1 LVVEASVL
9 RELLV
14 LEHDVLRAVALGL
27 PLPEAMDLLCRRVE
41 AVTPDVVC
49 TVLRVDD
56 SGRLRSLAAPSMPA
70 EYVAMV
76 DGTEIGP
83 KAGSCGT
90 AAFLGKEIDVRDIAT
105 DPLWEGYRDLALPF
119 GFTACWSSPITTP
132 DGKVVGTFAFYYRK
146 ATESREIERRIVDA
160 CVPLCAVAIEHERA
174 HEAIRRLA
182 YHDPLTELFNRSAF
196 FERGTRTMA
205 EAGPDESLAVLCLDL
220 DGFKSVNDSM
230 GHWAGDRL
238 LSAIGQRLSVFGN
251 DDAIVA
257 RLGGDEFAVMK
268 VGASA
273 DEIEAMANRLLA
285 AFGPPFTI
293 AEVPI
298 GVRAS
303 IGVAFRCPEHDT
315 LDAIL
320 QDADLAL
327 YRAKA
332 DGGGA
337 YRVFHPHM
345 AEEVKRRRRT
355 EVDLRRAVAA
365 GEFITVF
372 QPIVDLDTGAVEG
385 CEALLRWRHPTSG
398 MRLPEDFIRVSEETG
413 LLVPLGVW
421 VLNEACRQ
429 AVTWPA
435 GTYLAVNVS
444 PIQLRDPS
452 FGIQVAAALA
462 RTGLAPSRLQLE
474 MTEASLLSGDPV
486 IEATLSTLRD
496 LGVVMALDDFGT
508 GNSSLRVMR
517 EFRPDKIKIDG
528 LVVRQFG
535 WDRNCTAIV
544 RAVIALARSLDLA
557 LIAEGIETEEQL
569 RLMKEEGCSKGQ
581 GHHLHRAKTAEAI
594 VRFLSDQLIE
604 ASALPRST
612 TG

>member
-1 LVVEASVL
+1 MVEASVL

-14 LEHDVLRAVALGL
+14 LEHDVLRAVALGRSL
-27 PLPEAMDLLCRRVE
+27 AEAMDLLCRRVE
-41 AVTPDVVC
+41 AVTTSVVC

-56 SGRLRSLAAPSMPA
+56 NGRLYSLAAPSMPA
-70 EYVAMV
+70 EYAAMV

-83 KAGSCGT
+83 QAGSCGT
-90 AAFLGKEIDVRDIAT
+90 AAFFRREIDVRDIAT

-132 DGKVVGTFAFYYRK
+132 DGKVVGTFAFYYRQ
-146 ATESREIERRIVDA
+146 APASREIERRIVDA

-182 YHDPLTELFNRSAF
+182 YYDPLTDLFNRSAF
-196 FERGTRTMA
+196 FERGARAMA
-205 EAGPDESLAVLCLDL
+205 ETGPDDSLAVLCLDL

-230 GHWAGDRL
+230 GHWAGDQL
-238 LSAIGQRLSVFGN
+238 LSAIGHRLSAFGE
-251 DDAIVA
+251 DGAIVA
-257 RLGGDEFAVMK
+257 RLGGDEFAVMT
-268 VGASA
+268 VGASP
-273 DEIEAMANRLLA
+273 DDVEAMAKRLLA
-285 AFGPPFTI
+285 AFGAPFTI

-332 DGGGA
+332 EGGDA
-337 YRVFHPHM
+337 YRVFHPRM
-345 AEEVKRRRRT
+345 AEDVKRRRRT

-365 GEFITVF
+365 GEFMTVF
-372 QPIVDLDTGAVEG
+372 QPIVDLDTGEVEG
-385 CEALLRWRHPTSG
+385 CEALLRWRHPTNG

-429 AVTWPA
+429 AITWPA

-462 RTGLAPSRLQLE
+462 RSGLSPTRLQLE

-508 GNSSLRVMR
+508 GHSALRVMR

-528 LVVRQFG
+528 TIVRQFG
-535 WDRNCTAIV
+535 RDRYCTAVV
-544 RAVIALARSLDLA
+544 RAVIALAHSLDLA

-581 GHHLHRAKTAEAI
+581 GHYLHRAKTAEAVI
-594 VRFLSDQLIE
+594 LLLSDRLIGTPG
-604 ASALPRST
+604 LPRTT